1 MRKKYKIYSVILTG
15 IILTGCKS
23 VRMTSQDRQQFMP
36 NGISVAQQLLEE
48 TEDATQAKSPEA
60 IKTTLSANN
69 TTSESSV
76 EESESSMKESNQSQ
90 DEQENNVNIL
100 ALEIEPYELSDVC
113 SAIFEKSLD
122 EVEQSQNQYGMYYLT
137 DGDKRVRK
145 YDMLGLEYEVKGV
158 SGSYSAIAEMAT
170 NTLRWQEILLRE
182 SFPQDKI
189 DSEMKPEDVEKN
201 CREIAEK
208 IGYSYTYVRT
218 YAMDLQS
225 IKKIN
230 KNAED
235 SVSGPGYE
243 NKEDEY
249 DGTWSGVFT
258 GGKPWTQEDE
268 AYLVI
273 MKNPLINGRTL
284 ENNGNFDIAWMVY
297 HPVKGLLY
305 MKIPPRYRICSE
317 QKKNLIDRTQAADYL
332 DKEINATNIDGKS
345 IQITDISLVYAV
357 DELSSEG
364 IQCSPYWRFGFQ
376 KRKNSES
383 VWLYKDLNEYD
394 TYSDTED
401 GKHQE
406 NGYFLINAVDGSI
419 MY

>member
-48 TEDATQAKSPEA
+48 TEEATQAKSLEA
-60 IKTTLSANN
+60 IKTTPSANN

-76 EESESSMKESNQSQ
+76 EESSMKESNQSQ

-113 SAIFEKSLD
+113 NAIFEKSLD

-189 DSEMKPEDVEKN
+189 DSEIKP
-201 CREIAEK
+201 
-208 IGYSYTYVRT
+208 
-218 YAMDLQS
+218 
-225 IKKIN
+225 
-230 KNAED
+230 
-235 SVSGPGYE
+235 
-243 NKEDEY
+243 
-249 DGTWSGVFT
+249 
-258 GGKPWTQEDE
+258 
-268 AYLVI
+268 
-273 MKNPLINGRTL
+273 
-284 ENNGNFDIAWMVY
+284 
-297 HPVKGLLY
+297 
-305 MKIPPRYRICSE
+305 
-317 QKKNLIDRTQAADYL
+317 
-332 DKEINATNIDGKS
+332 
-345 IQITDISLVYAV
+345 
-357 DELSSEG
+357 
-364 IQCSPYWRFGFQ
+364 
-376 KRKNSES
+376 
-383 VWLYKDLNEYD
+383 
-394 TYSDTED
+394 
-401 GKHQE
+401 
-406 NGYFLINAVDGSI
+406 
-419 MY
+419 